1 MSKKSKSANS
11 TSFDS
16 NVNLE
21 KLFEEEK
28 PENAIQ
34 NPPML
39 PQHPFRLIDAGASG
53 SGKTYILFK
62 ALIEGELVFEKLYIY
77 ARDIYETKYS
87 VLIKHYVGVAQ
98 DMGVS
103 PEEIIT
109 VGDHGKDIIGVDQL
123 DPNKVN
129 LVIFDDWITDKK
141 TMDGVITDHWIRG
154 RKKNASYCFLAQSYY
169 NIPKMIRLNSDY
181 FILFRFPES
190 KSNQMI
196 ISEQK
201 GDLEYDEF
209 KRLFNEATKGKH
221 SWVFIDKK
229 TADARLKVRKGFK
242 QPLKILKFESDDDDN
257 SE

>member
-1 MSKKSKSANS
+1 MSKKSKSTNS
-11 TSFDS
+11 DA
-16 NVNLE
+16 NLE
-21 KLFEEEK
+21 KLFKEDR
-28 PENAIQ
+28 PESKIQ
-34 NPPML
+34 NPPLL

-62 ALIEGELVFEKLYIY
+62 ALIEGELLFDKLYIY
-77 ARDIYETKYS
+77 ARDIQEHKYT
-87 VLIKHYVGVAQ
+87 VLIKHYVEIAKDLGIH
-98 DMGVS
+98 

-109 VGDHGKDIIGVDQL
+109 IGDHGKDIVAVDQL
-123 DPNKVN
+123 DPTKVN

-141 TMDGVITDHWIRG
+141 TMEGVITDHWIRG

-181 FILFRFPES
+181 FILFKFPEA
-190 KSNQMI
+190 KSNQLI

-201 GDLEYDEF
+201 GDLEYDQF
-209 KRLFNEATKGKH
+209 KRLFNEATKDKH

-242 QPLKILKFESDDDDN
+242 QPLKILQFEDKKESDDDDN